1 MSYWCSSRLSK
12 HTRVALLCSTP
23 LELLSCRKAIIKDW
37 RWWWLSYFSSA
48 SKIIAALRFQ
58 SSSCISRLLFF
69 EKSNIGWQQLQKK
82 RSCMLLIIVIMIIIA
97 IIKDHNCQ
105 ITIVIIVISI
115 ISIIT
120 SDWWWQWLHWRTAK
134 HRGRD
139 RVGGR
144 IAFVLSS
151 SSSLSWTSTPVIESI
166 YASLSWLSPSSSF
179 TIVTS
184 QIYKDTK

>member
-1 MSYWCSSRLSK
+1 MHIK
-12 HTRVALLCSTP
+12 VAVL
-23 LELLSCRKAIIKDW
+23 W
-37 RWWWLSYFSSA
+37 
-48 SKIIAALRFQ
+48 KIQHWMTTAP
-58 SSSCISRLLFF
+58 
-69 EKSNIGWQQLQKK
+69 KK

-97 IIKDHNCQ
+97 IIKDHNCH

-166 YASLSWLSPSSSF
+166 YALLSWLSPSSSF

-184 QIYKDTK
+184 QIYKDTKYYLWVLQKFTIMIPFRSKIRRELNIFTADF